1 MKQQIQRL
9 VSKQRAA
16 WNPEI
21 IRYGGMC
28 LIICWTLDREFYLLG
43 FFSPPILFLL
53 NNLSFSFSFWRVS
66 IIRNWKSHNFFF
78 SDFLKLRWPSDPILA
93 NEMWRNI
100 CWEIGASET
109 GAPFLTK
116 RWAGK
121 WASSLSS
128 CCGCWYVTRSAWSYI
143 AEPCYDYAVASL
155 SMKC

>member
-1 MKQQIQRL
+1 
-9 VSKQRAA
+9 
-16 WNPEI
+16 
-21 IRYGGMC
+21 MC
-28 LIICWTLDREFYLLG
+28 LIICRTLDREFYLLG

-53 NNLSFSFSFWRVS
+53 KNLSFFLSEGWALLETE
-66 IIRNWKSHNFFF
+66 NQTNFFF
-78 SDFLKLRWPSDPILA
+78 SDFLKLRWPSDPIMA

-109 GAPFLTK
+109 GAPFFTK

-128 CCGCWYVTRSAWSYI
+128 CCGCWYVTQSAWSYT